1 MEDKDKVSQQL
12 AIKDAVRQE
21 LIKCAQDPVYFMK
34 KYYWI
39 QHPTKGRMQFNL
51 YLFQEKV
58 LHLFQDREY
67 NIINKSRQLG
77 ISTLVSAYALWMML
91 FNKDK
96 NILVVATKQDT
107 AKNLVTKVSFG
118 YEHLPR
124 WMKEF
129 AGGTEFNNKLSI
141 KLNNGSQI
149 KAVSAASDSGRSEA
163 VSLLILD
170 EAAFIDN
177 IETIFTAAQQ
187 TLATGG
193 RCIAISTPNGT
204 GNWFHK
210 EFSKAEIGENKFIAI
225 RLPWQV
231 HPERTQEWRDE
242 QDKILG
248 KREAAQECDC
258 DFTTSG
264 ATVIEP
270 DVLKWYESQI
280 RVPIE
285 KRFIDHNYWLWEYPD
300 YSKTYA
306 IMVDVARGDGNDYST
321 IQVLEVDECKQ
332 VAEYKGQPDTRE
344 LGRLAVSVAMEWN
357 QGLLIIENTGIG
369 WDVIQTAVEMQYPN
383 IYYSPRTDIA
393 LTNVELYLSR
403 FDRGDGMVPGFSTS
417 QRTRPLVVSKLT
429 SYLHD
434 KSCTIQSKRTHEE
447 LSTFIWKA
455 GKAQAL
461 EGYNDD
467 LVMPLAIGLFLRDTA
482 LRFRQ
487 TGIDL
492 AKASLD
498 SMSKST
504 SEYQV
509 MRPALQ
515 LKQNPWQMPNH
526 YGQQEDLTWLLK

>member
-1 MEDKDKVSQQL
+1 METKTQVNQQVL
-12 AIKDAVRQE
+12 RDAIKQE
-21 LIKCAQDPVYFMK
+21 LIRCAQDPIYFMK

-39 QHPTKGRMQFNL
+39 QHPTKGRMQFGL

-58 LHLFQDREY
+58 LTIFQQNEY
-67 NIINKSRQLG
+67 NIVNKSRQLG
-77 ISTLVSAYALWMML
+77 ISTLVSAYSLWMML

-107 AKNLVTKVSFG
+107 AKNLVTKVSFA
-118 YEHLPR
+118 YDHLPN
-124 WMKEF
+124 WIKEF

-149 KAVSAASDSGRSEA
+149 KAVSAAADSGRSEA
-163 VSLLILD
+163 VSLLVLD

-210 EFSKAEIGENKFIAI
+210 EFTKAEIGENKFIAI
-225 RLPWQV
+225 RLPWTV
-231 HPERTQEWRDE
+231 HPERTQVWRDE

-258 DFTTSG
+258 DFSTSG

-270 DVLKWYESQI
+270 DILKWYEEQI
-280 RVPIE
+280 KQPIE
-285 KRFIDHNYWLWEYPD
+285 KRFLDHNYWLWEYPN
-300 YSKTYA
+300 YEKTYA
-306 IMVDVARGDGNDYST
+306 IIVDVARGDGKDFST
-321 IQVLEVDECKQ
+321 IQVMEIEEAKQ
-332 VAEYKGQPDTRE
+332 VAEYRGQPDTRD
-344 LGRLAVSVAMEWN
+344 LGRLAISVATEWN
-357 QGLLIIENTGIG
+357 MGLLIVENTGIG
-369 WDVIQTAVEMQYPN
+369 WDVIQTAIEAQYPN
-383 IYYSPRTDIA
+383 IYYSPRTDTA

-403 FDRGDGMVPGFSTS
+403 FDRGDGMVPGFSTT
-417 QRTRPLVVSKLT
+417 QKTRPLAISKLT
-429 SYLHD
+429 SYIHD
-434 KSCTIQSKRTHEE
+434 KSCVIQSKRTHEE
-447 LSTFIWKA
+447 LSTFVWKA

-492 AKASLD
+492 AKASLQN
-498 SMSKST
+498 MSRSNQDPGVYIPGQIV
-504 SEYQV
+504 EQ
-509 MRPALQ
+509 Q
-515 LKQNPWQMPNH
+515 PWKMTNQF
-526 YGQQEDLTWLLK
+526 GQYEDLTWLIK